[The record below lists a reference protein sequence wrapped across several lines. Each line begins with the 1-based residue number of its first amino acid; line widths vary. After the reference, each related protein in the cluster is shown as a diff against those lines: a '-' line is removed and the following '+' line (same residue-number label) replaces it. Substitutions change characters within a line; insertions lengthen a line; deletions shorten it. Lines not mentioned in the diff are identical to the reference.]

1 MINGTISE
9 VALGHCQTSKMALFA
24 KLVKCLKPLNV
35 FAKNPTSKFEKILN
49 TPMILQVFNVS
60 SYQSL

>member
-9 VALGHCQTSKMALFA
+9 VALRHCQTSKMALFA

-49 TPMILQVFNVS
+49 TPMI
-60 SYQSL
+60 